1 MKPSHLQSE
10 THEEKILS
18 QKLLIH
24 YLDMSIFWEKLKL
37 YLNKHQKHISGFLSN
52 NVTFLIYFYISYLKA
67 IRTLS
72 NRVTHASLFKR
83 ENFKKFMFFHK
94 FLRFIDVI

>member
-37 YLNKHQKHISGFLSN
+37 YLNKQVSWS
-52 NVTFLIYFYISYLKA
+52 
-67 IRTLS
+67 
-72 NRVTHASLFKR
+72 
-83 ENFKKFMFFHK
+83 
-94 FLRFIDVI
+94 VI